1 MFDTQKIETLCT
13 ETKIEPIY
21 APANDHRA
29 KGLAERLIQTL
40 KRQLSC
46 MKVHPNKKF
55 NLEPSIHATMQRIKI
70 SKQKTTKFS
79 PYEAHFA
86 RRCNTPIS
94 NITKK
99 SKNSNYNKCYLDE
112 DFIPGRSYLTDAYW
126 ADTVMCSDVEIE
138 KVVCAANA
146 PAKRDN
152 RD

>member
-1 MFDTQKIETLCT
+1 MFDTQKIETLCS
-13 ETKIEPIY
+13 ETNIEPIY

-29 KGLAERLIQTL
+29 KGLAERLIQTF

-55 NLEPSIHATMQRIKI
+55 NLELSIHATIQRIKI

-99 SKNSNYNKCYLDE
+99 KK
-112 DFIPGRSYLTDAYW
+112 
-126 ADTVMCSDVEIE
+126 
-138 KVVCAANA
+138 K
-146 PAKRDN
+146 
-152 RD
+152 